1 MRVFG
6 QITTA
11 VCLVAVAA
19 VPEAQQKPEATAI
32 LAQAREALG
41 GEAKLTAVKNFVV
54 TGRTRRIQGSNLVPV
69 EFEIAVEFPDKYVRK
84 DEIPAQES
92 GPTSNGFNGEAV
104 IQLPVPVA
112 PPPRAGGPG
121 GRVRRPV
128 RRRLGRGPADAC
140 GDPTRCRHTTIRRH
154 AAGHTGA
161 TPPAGHATGRSAP
174 LVRHRRAPPAAGN
187 PPAGATPPGAPG
199 GRATAG
205 RGRARMPPGGRAG
218 GPPSIRAR
226 RASTQSSRTSPSS
239 RSACSPPV
247 RDLSA
252 HVHV

>member
-19 VPEAQQKPEATAI
+19 VPEARQKPEATAI

-92 GPTSNGFNGEAV
+92 GPTSNGFNGEEM
-104 IQLPVPVA
+104 IELPVPVA

-121 GRVRRPV
+121 APEAAPGAAPAGARP
-128 RRRLGRGPADAC
+128 GGPPA
-140 GDPTRCRHTTIRRH
+140 
-154 AAGHTGA
+154 A
-161 TPPAGHATGRSAP
+161 TPPAGGTPQPAAR
-174 LVRHRRAPPAAGN
+174 PPAAGTTPPARGTP
-187 PPAGATPPGAPG
+187 PPAGAARLAASRCAAS
-199 GRATAG
+199 GRA
-205 RGRARMPPGGRAG
+205 
-218 GPPSIRAR
+218 
-226 RASTQSSRTSPSS
+226 
-239 RSACSPPV
+239 ACCG
-247 RDLSA
+247 
-252 HVHV
+252 